1 MNKLKKHQEKET
13 DVLSKRIM
21 PKTDFL
27 KVIEHDKL
35 YYNTLEKALEFN
47 IIKQDILGKKC
58 EKVLANQTREGIT
71 QNINNLVDWAETQV
85 KVLDL
90 KAKLTI
96 QRKLIDDKETHFDNV
111 FMPQFT
117 KEKEEAVKNLEST
130 IKEAKEKLKSKR
142 KELSDILDKIKYELR
157 WWEKA
162 SAKDKKNDEYKIE
175 IYKPLKRLIS
185 AFDKKESELKQLER
199 YKV

>member
-1 MNKLKKHQEKET
+1 MSKLKKHQEKET

-47 IIKQDILGKKC
+47 VIKQDILGKKC
-58 EKVLANQTREGIT
+58 QEVLANQTKEGIT
-71 QNINNLVDWAETQV
+71 NNINTLVDWAETQV

-90 KAKLTI
+90 KAKVTI

-111 FMPQFT
+111 FLPQFN
-117 KEKEEAVKNLEST
+117 KEKEEAVKNLKET
-130 IKEAKEKLKSKR
+130 LKEAKEKLKSKR
-142 KELSDILDKIKYELR
+142 TELSDIIEKIKYELR
-157 WWEKA
+157 WWDKA
-162 SAKDKKNDEYKIE
+162 TVKDKNNDEYKIE

-199 YKV
+199 YKA

>member
-35 YYNTLEKALEFN
+35 YYNIMSKALEFN

-58 EKVLANQTREGIT
+58 EKTLKVQTKE
-71 QNINNLVDWAETQV
+71 NISNSIDDLVEWSETQV

-90 KAKLTI
+90 KAKVNI
-96 QRKLIDDKETHFDNV
+96 QRKLIEDKETHFENV

-117 KEKEEAVKNLEST
+117 KEKEEANKGLEDT
-130 IKEAKEKLKSKR
+130 LRIAKQKTKSDR
-142 KELSDILDKIKYELR
+142 KELLDIVDKIKYELS
-157 WWEKA
+157 WWDK
-162 SAKDKKNDEYKIE
+162 SSSKDKKNEEYKIE

-185 AFDKKESELKQLER
+185 AFNKKSDELKQLDK
-199 YKV
+199 YKA

>member
-1 MNKLKKHQEKET
+1 MNKLKNHEEKET

-35 YYNTLEKALEFN
+35 YYNTLQKALEFN
-47 IIKQDILGKKC
+47 IIKQDILGKTC
-58 EKVLANQTREGIT
+58 HKVLENQTKESISK
-71 QNINNLVDWAETQV
+71 NIDDLVNWAETQV

-90 KAKLTI
+90 KAQSNI
-96 QRKLIDDKETHFDNV
+96 QVKLIEDKETHYENV
-111 FMPQFT
+111 FLPQFN
-117 KEKEEAVKNLEST
+117 KEKEEASKNLT
-130 IKEAKEKLKSKR
+130 NTLKVAKSKITSPR
-142 KELSDILDKIKYELR
+142 KELSDIVDKIKYELR

-162 SAKDKKNDEYKIE
+162 SDKDKKNEEYKIE

-185 AFDKKESELKQLER
+185 AYNKKSDELKQLDL
-199 YKV
+199 YK